1 MGFRGDVRFPPTS
14 IQENGRPTDC
24 VGMANTPKYTAPG
37 RSTASSAP
45 IPVLTDGGSVAV
57 KLSPRV
63 EALRKLVA
71 AGQYQVSPRYL
82 AHRIM
87 RSAGFKLD

>member
-1 MGFRGDVRFPPTS
+1 
-14 IQENGRPTDC
+14 
-24 VGMANTPKYTAPG
+24 MANTPKYTTPG
-37 RSTASSAP
+37 RSSHNAAP
-45 IPVLTDGGSVAV
+45 IPVVTDPNAAFDAR
-57 KLSPRV
+57 LSPRV

-87 RSAGFKLD
+87 RAACIRPE

>member
-1 MGFRGDVRFPPTS
+1 
-14 IQENGRPTDC
+14 
-24 VGMANTPKYTAPG
+24 MANTPKYTAPD
-37 RSTASSAP
+37 RSVSTSAP
-45 IPVLTDGGSVAV
+45 IPVVTDTTAVDV

-71 AGQYQVSPRYL
+71 SGQYQVSPRYL

-87 RSAGFKLD
+87 RSAGFRLE

>member
-1 MGFRGDVRFPPTS
+1 
-14 IQENGRPTDC
+14 
-24 VGMANTPKYTAPG
+24 MANTPKYTAPG
-37 RSTASSAP
+37 RVSSHAAP
-45 IPVLTDGGSVAV
+45 IPVVTDPNAEFDAR
-57 KLSPRV
+57 LSPRI

-87 RSAGFKLD
+87 RASGFKPE

>member
-1 MGFRGDVRFPPTS
+1 
-14 IQENGRPTDC
+14 
-24 VGMANTPKYTAPG
+24 MANTPKYTAPG
-37 RSTASSAP
+37 RSTTSAAP
-45 IPVLTDGGSVAV
+45 IPVLTNGVDEA

-87 RSAGFKLD
+87 RSAGFKLE

>member
-1 MGFRGDVRFPPTS
+1 
-14 IQENGRPTDC
+14 
-24 VGMANTPKYTAPG
+24 MANTPKYTAPG
-37 RSTASSAP
+37 HHASHSAP
-45 IPVLTDGGSVAV
+45 IPVVTDMGSSADV

-87 RSAGFKLD
+87 RSAGFKLE

>member
-1 MGFRGDVRFPPTS
+1 
-14 IQENGRPTDC
+14 
-24 VGMANTPKYTAPG
+24 MANTPKYTAPG
-37 RSTASSAP
+37 HSSTTSAP
-45 IPVLTDGGSVAV
+45 IPVLTDGSASLDV

-87 RSAGFKLD
+87 RSAGFKLE

>member
-1 MGFRGDVRFPPTS
+1 MPVV
-14 IQENGRPTDC
+14 TD
-24 VGMANTPKYTAPG
+24 M
-37 RSTASSAP
+37 SA
-45 IPVLTDGGSVAV
+45 VEV

-71 AGQYQVSPRYL
+71 SGQYQVSPRYL

-87 RSAGFKLD
+87 RSAGFRLE